1 MTKVDFY
8 ILKGRL
14 ADERFA
20 LVCRLAE
27 KAFSRKQKLFIHTE
41 DKRTAV
47 ELDKLL
53 WSFREESFVPHQLI
67 STSANQ
73 SANDDVVIAYDI
85 EPDSSRPVLIN
96 LASTVPFFFSRFER
110 TLEIINDHADIKHQ
124 GRERWGFYKD
134 RGYPLQHH
142 KL

>member
-8 ILKGRL
+8 ILKGTSV
-14 ADERFA
+14 DERFA

-27 KAFSRKQKLFIHTE
+27 KAISRNQKLFIHTE
-41 DKRTAV
+41 DKETAAM
-47 ELDKLL
+47 LDKML
-53 WSFREESFVPHQLI
+53 WTFRAESFIPHKLLVEG
-67 STSANQ
+67 AEPCDE
-73 SANDDVVIAYDI
+73 AVVIASDV

-96 LASTVPFFFSRFER
+96 LASSVPFFFSRFER
-110 TLEIINDHADIKHQ
+110 TLEIINDQAEIKAQ
-124 GRERWGFYKD
+124 ARDRWGFYKD